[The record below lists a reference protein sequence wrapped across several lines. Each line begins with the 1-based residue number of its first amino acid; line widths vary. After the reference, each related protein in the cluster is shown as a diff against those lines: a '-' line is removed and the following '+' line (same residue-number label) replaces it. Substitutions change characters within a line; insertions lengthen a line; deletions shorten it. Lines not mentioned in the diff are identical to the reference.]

1 MSEAGGHIFLS
12 HGSENRD
19 EANAMTRYLEERG
32 LKVWIAP
39 RDVRPGVDYS
49 EALQEAIEGCAAF
62 IVLVTDKANKSP
74 YVRVETEMA
83 FSLHKPIFPVR
94 TTDVK
99 PGPGLALFLKI
110 RHWTDAY
117 GPQREESMER
127 LARELRAA
135 AGVPDPAPAEAAES
149 PAAAEQAHAPAAA
162 QPAPAP
168 AAAAPSGA
176 SSQWPTAAAASR
188 AAPAPPA
195 EAGAF
200 PSSAAAAP
208 ADEELLRAYVGP
220 KADHYLARWR
230 SGPGGWSWTAFLFT
244 AFWAAYRKMWP
255 MAGALAAAFLLLSIA
270 GAMSPTVNALS
281 LPVILGVAVWFGL
294 NANRLYRRQ
303 AEDALQGLGE
313 GEDRAAALGRA
324 RAAGGT
330 SVGAMAGLLALFVGV
345 NIALFFLLRP
355 STSVPAVPAAQPRTP
370 AGSGQPAQP
379 QPAAPAT
386 EPQPGAQ
393 PQPADPNQPPQPQPQ
408 QPQPGEE
415 YYTPPAEEEPPTEGF
430 YDPPQ

>member
-1 MSEAGGHIFLS
+1 MSDRTGGHIFLS

-19 EANAMTRYLEERG
+19 EANAITRYLEERG
-32 LKVWIAP
+32 LTVWIAP

-62 IVLVTDKANKSP
+62 VVLVTDTANKSP

-94 TTDVK
+94 TTEVK

-117 GPQREESMER
+117 GPGREESMDR

-135 AGVPDPAPAEAAES
+135 TGVPDPAPAQE
-149 PAAAEQAHAPAAA
+149 
-162 QPAPAP
+162 
-168 AAAAPSGA
+168 AAAPPPAAEEIAPPPASPA
-176 SSQWPTAAAASR
+176 SSQWPAAAAASS
-188 AAPAPPA
+188 APQMPLRETGPSPSATASGPP
-195 EAGAF
+195 E
-200 PSSAAAAP
+200 
-208 ADEELLRAYVGP
+208 DEELLRAYVGP
-220 KADHYLARWR
+220 NADHYLARWR
-230 SGPGGWSWTAFLFT
+230 RGTGGWSWTAFLFT

-255 MAGALAAAFLLLSIA
+255 YAGAIAATFLVLSIL
-270 GAMSPTVNALS
+270 GALSPVVNALS
-281 LPVILGVAVWFGL
+281 SAMILAIAVWLGL
-294 NANRLYRRQ
+294 NGNRLYRRQ
-303 AEDALQGLGE
+303 AETALSGVGC
-313 GEDRAAALGRA
+313 EDRASALGRA

-330 SVGAMAGLLALFVGV
+330 SVGAMAALLVL
-345 NIALFFLLRP
+345 FLLVNVGILYLLWP
-355 STSVPAVPAAQPRTP
+355 SAPLPAVAAEQP
-370 AGSGQPAQP
+370 GLQGEGGQAAEP
-379 QPAAPAT
+379 QPAN
-386 EPQPGAQ
+386 PGAQPQ
-393 PQPADPNQPPQPQPQ
+393 PQPADPNQAQQPQP